1 MKNLILP
8 ALLSLALSVAPAYAE
23 EGAAPAAEKKASAGE
38 KKADT
43 AETQPAEKKADSAEA
58 KPAHADVKAATGIE
72 NREPTGEADK
82 FPAGTTIF
90 VWSRVFDAK
99 DQDVEHVW
107 KRDDKELR
115 RAKFHIG
122 SVRWT
127 VNSRQ
132 RNAKKGSYV
141 VEVVCGEDKL
151 GEVSFTVE

>member
-1 MKNLILP
+1 MKNLMLL
-8 ALLSLALSVAPAYAE
+8 AFLSLALFVVPAYAAE
-23 EGAAPAAEKKASAGE
+23 AAPAAEKKAEAAE

-43 AETQPAEKKADSAEA
+43 AEKQPTEEKADGAEA

-72 NREPTGEADK
+72 KREPTGEADK
-82 FPAGTTIF
+82 FEAGTTIY
-90 VWSRVFDAK
+90 VWSRVFDA
-99 DQDVEHVW
+99 DGEDVEHVW
-107 KRDDKELR
+107 KRDDKEFR

-141 VEVVCGEDKL
+141 VEVVRGEDKL